1 MGAAYFIA
9 LDNPNPGFDP
19 FVNGKAIA
27 REAQRLSRVAST
39 LGLKTPDD
47 YVSMSGD
54 EAASMAEEFGTGDE
68 IQAPPPEQ
76 WFDAD
81 EGLAWVAQLRA
92 QLLSDARAVKDADAV
107 LADLHEYE
115 RVLAQAKSLG
125 AKWHL
130 SVDF

>member
-1 MGAAYFIA
+1 MSAAYFIT

-27 REAQRLSRVAST
+27 RDAKRLSEAASA
-39 LGLKTPDD
+39 LGLKTPDE
-47 YVSMSGD
+47 YVSMGGD
-54 EAASMAEEFGTGDE
+54 EAASMAEEFGMGDE
-68 IQAPPPEQ
+68 VHPPPEQ

-81 EGLAWVAQLRA
+81 EGLAWVGRLRA
-92 QLLSDARAVKDADAV
+92 HLQSNAKTVEDTEAV
-107 LADLHEYE
+107 LADLAEYD
-115 RVLAQAKSLG
+115 RVLSQAKSIG

>member
-9 LDNPNPGFDP
+9 LDNPEPGFDP
-19 FVNGKAIA
+19 FVDGKAIA
-27 REAQRLSRVAST
+27 REAKRISKVASS

-47 YVSMSGD
+47 YVSMGGD
-54 EAASMAEEFGTGDE
+54 EAAAMAEEFGISEDV
-68 IQAPPPEQ
+68 QAPPEQ

-81 EGLAWVAQLRA
+81 EGLAWVTRLRSHI
-92 QLLSDARAVKDADAV
+92 QSDSKSVKDPGAV
-107 LADLHEYE
+107 LEDLAEYE
-115 RVLAQAKSLG
+115 RVLTQAKAIG

>member
-9 LDNPNPGFDP
+9 LDNSDPGFDP

-27 REAQRLSRVAST
+27 REAERLSKVASS

-47 YVSMSGD
+47 YVSMGGD
-54 EAASMAEEFGTGDE
+54 EAASMAEEFGVADDL
-68 IQAPPPEQ
+68 QAPAEQ

-81 EGLAWVAQLRA
+81 EGLVWVGRLRA
-92 QLLSDARAVKDADAV
+92 HIQSDLKAVKDTEAV
-107 LADLHEYE
+107 LADLTEYE
-115 RVLAQAKSLG
+115 HVLSQAKSIG

-130 SVDF
+130 CVDF